1 MIHDTKGELAQKAGS
16 HFVNTEVKN
25 FKKNKLQISSQ

>member
-1 MIHDTKGELAQKAGS
+1 MIYDTKGELAQKAKN

-25 FKKNKLQISSQ
+25 FKKNKLQINSQ